1 MFTMFARSIIASVLS
16 ALVVGSALPAAA
28 AYVGG
33 AAGGDDTAELAQ
45 VKAEKTEKKE
55 KKDKKDNGKKGEHA
69 KNFPMKAD
77 VFKKHVDARLA
88 KAREKLATALEK
100 RKVSEEERN
109 ATLKRF
115 DDGAV
120 KVRAAA
126 DRAGKDGTVTLE
138 EAKDVRAVAKAE
150 RKAMKGAVANRDKKG
165 KKSKKA

>member
-1 MFTMFARSIIASVLS
+1 MFARSIIASVLS

-33 AAGGDDTAELAQ
+33 SAGEDTAELAQ

-55 KKDKKDNGKKGEHA
+55 KKERGKKGEHA
-69 KNFPMKAD
+69 ESFPMKAED
-77 VFKKHVDARLA
+77 FWKRVDARLG
-88 KAREKLATALEK
+88 KAREHLASSLEK
-100 RKVSEEERN
+100 RKVSEDEKK
-109 ATLKRF
+109 AALKRF

-126 DRAGKDGTVTLE
+126 ERAGKDGTVTLE
-138 EAKDVRAVAKAE
+138 EAKEVREVAKTE

-165 KKSKKA
+165 KKSKKS

>member
-1 MFTMFARSIIASVLS
+1 MFARSIIASVLS

-33 AAGGDDTAELAQ
+33 SAGGEDTAELAQ
-45 VKAEKTEKKE
+45 VKADKAEKKE
-55 KKDKKDNGKKGEHA
+55 KKDNGKKGERA
-69 KNFPMKAD
+69 KNFPMKAED
-77 VFKKHVDARLA
+77 FRKRVDGRLV
-88 KAREKLATALEK
+88 KAREKLAAALEK
-100 RKVSEEERN
+100 RKVSDDQRK
-109 ATLKRF
+109 AALKRF

-138 EAKDVRAVAKAE
+138 EAKEVRAVAKAE
-150 RKAMKGAVANRDKKG
+150 RKAMKGAVAERNNKKG

>member
-1 MFTMFARSIIASVLS
+1 MFARSIVASVLS

-33 AAGGDDTAELAQ
+33 SAGGEDTTELAQ

-55 KKDKKDNGKKGEHA
+55 KKDKKDKGDHA

-88 KAREKLATALEK
+88 KARGKLAAALEK

-109 ATLKRF
+109 AALKRF

>member
-1 MFTMFARSIIASVLS
+1 MLTMFARSIIASVLS

-33 AAGGDDTAELAQ
+33 SAGGEDTAELAR
-45 VKAEKTEKKE
+45 VKAEKKE
-55 KKDKKDNGKKGEHA
+55 KKEKGDKGDRA

-77 VFKKHVDARLA
+77 EFKKQVDGRLA
-88 KAREKLATALEK
+88 KARAKLAAALEK
-100 RKVSEEERN
+100 RKVSEEARR
-109 ATLKRF
+109 AALKRF

-126 DRAGKDGTVTLE
+126 ERAGKDGTVTLD

-150 RKAMKGAVANRDKKG
+150 RKAMKGAVAERNNKKG